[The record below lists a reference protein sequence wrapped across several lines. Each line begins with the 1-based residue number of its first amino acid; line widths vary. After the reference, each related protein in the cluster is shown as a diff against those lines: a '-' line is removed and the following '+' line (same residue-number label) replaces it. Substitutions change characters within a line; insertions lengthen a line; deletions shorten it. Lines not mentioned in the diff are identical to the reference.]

1 MVYGPESSLFASQL
15 DARVCYTGV
24 SFAYQVSGIFASGLT
39 PTIATILLRLD
50 HGKPWYLS
58 GYMVA
63 VAAIS
68 FGRVMAMRIPAES
81 KAESTS
87 VTLEPARVSNDL

>member
-1 MVYGPESSLFASQL
+1 
-15 DARVCYTGV
+15 
-24 SFAYQVSGIFASGLT
+24 
-39 PTIATILLRLD
+39 
-50 HGKPWYLS
+50 
-58 GYMVA
+58 MVA

-87 VTLEPARVSNDL
+87 VTLEPARVSNEL